1 MEQLQYEENQGTSIS
16 FSSDQATGFETNLQ
30 VILTYC
36 TLVQTQD
43 SLGAPELNSFWM
55 EQNQL
60 MSWNMLSANL
70 EHTLC
75 NPAATRYT
83 ICRTNFMLV
92 RRKKPPEDARDSA
105 SIVLFHKCIPI
116 TYCIMWA

>member
-1 MEQLQYEENQGTSIS
+1 MEQLRYEEKQDTSIS

-43 SLGAPELNSFWM
+43 SLGATELNSFWM
-55 EQNQL
+55 KQSQL

-70 EHTLC
+70 EH
-75 NPAATRYT
+75 
-83 ICRTNFMLV
+83 
-92 RRKKPPEDARDSA
+92 S
-105 SIVLFHKCIPI
+105 
-116 TYCIMWA
+116 